1 MILNFKILYFYLL
14 PFQNYAELQLILL
27 IVSLLEY
34 MDECP
39 KSELQY
45 GHTIGQYGHTVG
57 QYGHIVGQYGH
68 TIGQYGHIVGQYGH
82 TIGQYGHIVGQYGH
96 TIGHKDVQLTLPELS
111 IALEQR

>member
-45 GHTIGQYGHTVG
+45 GHTIGQYGH
-57 QYGHIVGQYGH
+57 IV
-68 TIGQYGHIVGQYGH
+68 
-82 TIGQYGHIVGQYGH
+82 GQYGHIVGQYGH

>member
-39 KSELQY
+39 ISELQY
-45 GHTIGQYGHTVG
+45 GHT
-57 QYGHIVGQYGH
+57 VGQYGH
-68 TIGQYGHIVGQYGH
+68 TIGQYGD
-82 TIGQYGHIVGQYGH
+82 